1 MSNVNKNKRGIGIA
15 AIAIILIGLGI
26 FFSYDYFNP
35 EKNWTMPEPNIDVQT
50 KTIDGMTIVLRNA
63 AYRDDEVT
71 IGFELQGGGPEEN
84 DLGYRFY
91 SNGQLLADTES
102 GEQHKLGENH
112 YYLTAKA
119 RGVQG
124 QPEPLQL
131 RVHILAKSNIEAQDI
146 LFNFDL
152 ALPSGS

>member
-1 MSNVNKNKRGIGIA
+1 MNKNTRRIGIA
-15 AIAIILIGLGI
+15 AMAIILIGLGI
-26 FFSYDYFNP
+26 FFAYDYFKA
-35 EKNWTMPEPNIDVQT
+35 EKQWTMPEPNIEVQT

-63 AYRDDEVT
+63 DYLDDEVT

-119 RGVQG
+119 KGVSA
-124 QPEPLQL
+124 QPDPLNL
-131 RVHILAKSNIEAQDI
+131 RVHILATSNIEAQDI

-152 ALPSGS
+152 TVQSDS